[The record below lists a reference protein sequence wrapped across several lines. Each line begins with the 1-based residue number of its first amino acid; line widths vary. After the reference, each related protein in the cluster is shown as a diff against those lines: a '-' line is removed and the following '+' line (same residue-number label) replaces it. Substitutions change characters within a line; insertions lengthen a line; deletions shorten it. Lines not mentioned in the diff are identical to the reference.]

1 MTKCTLFHYRYI
13 VDTTVDND
21 SANSRDALLEEPKPT
36 TKRRFSNTSQSSWDL
51 SDGERRKEKR
61 KEKSC
66 KQSEDPVNSG
76 SIVGIDW
83 LFENGEGEPWTN
95 KSEILFAIIYN

>member
-1 MTKCTLFHYRYI
+1 M
-13 VDTTVDND
+13 
-21 SANSRDALLEEPKPT
+21 

-61 KEKSC
+61 KEKI
-66 KQSEDPVNSG
+66 KQTEEPINSG

-95 KSEILFAIIYN
+95 KSKYKKYNVHKSKFNVILPVNENN